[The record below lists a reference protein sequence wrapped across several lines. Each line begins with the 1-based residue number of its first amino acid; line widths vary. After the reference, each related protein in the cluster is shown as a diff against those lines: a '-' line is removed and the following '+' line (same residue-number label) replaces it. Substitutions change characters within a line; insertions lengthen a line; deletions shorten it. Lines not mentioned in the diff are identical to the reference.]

1 MIGKQTDIGTS
12 NGNGADQTDSS
23 TYGYI
28 WTLHQQKNSPIFILF
43 YLINKK
49 IKLIAER

>member
-12 NGNGADQTDSS
+12 NGNGADQTDSNA
-23 TYGYI
+23 YGYI
-28 WTLHQQKNSPIFILF
+28 WTLHQQKTVQFSF

-49 IKLIAER
+49 IKPIAER